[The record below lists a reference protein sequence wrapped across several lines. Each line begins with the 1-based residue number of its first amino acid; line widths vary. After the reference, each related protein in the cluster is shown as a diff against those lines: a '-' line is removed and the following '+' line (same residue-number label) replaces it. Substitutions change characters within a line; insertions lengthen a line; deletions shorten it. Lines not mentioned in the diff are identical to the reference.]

1 MDIPAKVSKQ
11 ALQVRHAVD
20 LERAL
25 EAKETH
31 ERMLKCVIIFSLNEQ
46 SMLQVF
52 VAQDTSLNNCTIM
65 NSTSVFGT
73 RTRCVACDRLRILY
87 VYTSPSTWPVVDFR
101 LPVSEDSE

>member
-65 NSTSVFGT
+65 NSTSIQ
-73 RTRCVACDRLRILY
+73 RMACDRLRILY